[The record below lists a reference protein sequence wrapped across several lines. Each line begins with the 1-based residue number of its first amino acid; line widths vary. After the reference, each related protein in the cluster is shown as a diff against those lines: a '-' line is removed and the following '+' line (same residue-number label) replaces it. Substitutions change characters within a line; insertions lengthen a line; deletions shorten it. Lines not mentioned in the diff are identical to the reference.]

1 MESSGIDLMSII
13 LMVLAALT
21 VGGGVYAVIAKK
33 KLNEAVILFA
43 SLADLVQTYL
53 RATEDGAVT
62 PQEREELVAKVSSVV
77 AAFTALISKSKMV
90 AALTVVRRRKIL
102 G

>member
-1 MESSGIDLMSII
+1 MESNGIDLMSII

-21 VGGGVYAVIAKK
+21 VGGGIYAVIVRK

-62 PQEREELVAKVSSVV
+62 PQEREELILKVGSVV
-77 AAFTALISKSKMV
+77 AAFTALISKGNWEKAV
-90 AALTVVRRRKIL
+90 LAVRQKKVR
-102 G
+102 